1 MYMLLQTFNISL
13 PKDLVAMAD
22 SVAKKEYR
30 NRSELIKEALRTYL
44 VSKQNWEELYSYG
57 KQIGDKLNIKS
68 EAEVFDMLNSYKN
81 AKRAN
86 QGNN

>member
-13 PKDLVAMAD
+13 PKDLVVMAD
-22 SVAKKEYR
+22 NVAKKEYR

-44 VSKQNWEELYSYG
+44 VSKQNWEELFAYG

-68 EAEVFDMLNSYKN
+68 EEELFDKLNSYKN
-81 AKRAN
+81 AK
-86 QGNN
+86 

>member
-13 PKDLVAMAD
+13 PKDLVVMAD
-22 SVAKKEYR
+22 NVAKKEYR

-44 VSKQNWEELYSYG
+44 VSKQNWEELFAYG

-68 EAEVFDMLNSYKN
+68 EEELFDKLNSYKN
-81 AKRAN
+81 AKWV
-86 QGNN
+86 

>member
-1 MYMLLQTFNISL
+1 MYMLSQTFNISL

-22 SVAKKEYR
+22 NVAKKEYR

-68 EAEVFDMLNSYKN
+68 EEEVFDMLNSYKN
-81 AKRAN
+81 VKRAN
-86 QGNN
+86 

>member
-57 KQIGDKLNIKS
+57 KQIGSKLNIKS
-68 EAEVFDMLNSYKN
+68 EEELFDKLNSYKN
-81 AKRAN
+81 AK
-86 QGNN
+86 

>member
-1 MYMLLQTFNISL
+1 MLSQTFNISL

-68 EAEVFDMLNSYKN
+68 EEEVFDMLNRYKN
-81 AKRAN
+81 VKRAN
-86 QGNN
+86 

>member
-22 SVAKKEYR
+22 NVAKKEYR

-44 VSKQNWEELYSYG
+44 VSKQNLEELYLYG
-57 KQIGDKLNIKS
+57 KQIGNKLNIKS
-68 EAEVFDMLNSYKN
+68 EEEVFDMLNSHKN
-81 AKRAN
+81 AKSDH
-86 QGNN
+86 

>member
-1 MYMLLQTFNISL
+1 MYMLSQTFNISL

-22 SVAKKEYR
+22 NVAKKEYR

-68 EAEVFDMLNSYKN
+68 EEEVFGMLNSYKN
-81 AKRAN
+81 AKRDH
-86 QGNN
+86 

>member
-22 SVAKKEYR
+22 NVAKKEYR

-44 VSKQNWEELYSYG
+44 VSKQNWEELFAYG

-68 EAEVFDMLNSYKN
+68 EEELFDKLNSYKN
-81 AKRAN
+81 AK
-86 QGNN
+86 

>member
-22 SVAKKEYR
+22 NVAKKEYR

-44 VSKQNWEELYSYG
+44 ISKQNWEELYSYG
-57 KQIGDKLNIKS
+57 KQIGEKLNIKS
-68 EAEVFDMLNSYKN
+68 EEEVFDMLNSYKN
-81 AKRAN
+81 AKSDH
-86 QGNN
+86 

>member
-22 SVAKKEYR
+22 NVAKKEYR

-44 VSKQNWEELYSYG
+44 ASKQNWEELYSYG
-57 KQIGDKLNIKS
+57 KQIGEKLNIKS
-68 EAEVFDMLNSYKN
+68 EEEVFDMLNSYKN
-81 AKRAN
+81 AKSDH
-86 QGNN
+86 